1 MGHNVKSY
9 TLAREWHESV
19 AMKDAPEVGD
29 VDACTD
35 QLLRAQSQAALEGE
49 PIRSE
54 RAVRPIQPWSPMHR
68 RVRQP
73 SPVWL
78 QVVQMA
84 SELCAAEVSAVLTKK
99 RSKSS
104 GRIENHV
111 TARKM
116 IACAM
121 KKAKMKRAVYEQLP
135 VWRNRNELA
144 EDRDLCVK
152 VLTEAPEYAEDINHW
167 AVMLSVEYGDD

>member
-1 MGHNVKSY
+1 MKGY

-29 VDACTD
+29 VDSCTD
-35 QLLRAQSQAALEGE
+35 QLLRAQSQAAIEGE

-54 RAVRPIQPWSPMHR
+54 RAVRATEAWSPMHQR
-68 RVRQP
+68 IRHP

-78 QVVQMA
+78 QVVHMA
-84 SELCAAEVSAVLTKK
+84 SELCAAEVAAVLTRK

-152 VLTEAPEYAEDINHW
+152 VLTEAPEYAEDIKDW
-167 AVMLSVEYGDD
+167 AVMLSVEYGDA